1 MQEWQY
7 SRMAKKKD
15 LHEEIQETDLE
26 VEELDDNYDNE
37 IVELSRTKD
46 GLSVIDNDYLISNLN
61 SENDILQKYIKQV
74 SKYPMLTQQEEEE
87 LFDEYIDHGKQQAGQ
102 AIVLSH
108 LRLVVKI
115 ALQYKNYGIN
125 IMDIIAEGN
134 TGLMHAL
141 KKFDRSKKVRFSTYA
156 ILWVRACIQDFILK
170 SWSMVK
176 IGSTTLRKQLLFNLK
191 SVKKLLHISQ
201 NTSNDTKNEL
211 LAKHFNITKTEIEN
225 ITSSL
230 SQRDSS
236 LETPIKSGENIT
248 LLDTISENDGD
259 YDNILADKD
268 DKQYKMKIFRES
280 LSILDER
287 QREILIARYLNDKKA
302 TLEELSIKYNISK
315 ERIRQIEES
324 AIKKLKD
331 FAKHYDQ

>member
-1 MQEWQY
+1 
-7 SRMAKKKD
+7 MAKKKNFNED
-15 LHEEIQETDLE
+15 IQEEDLGT
-26 VEELDDNYDNE
+26 VELDDHYDNE
-37 IVELSRTKD
+37 IVELSRAKED
-46 GLSVIDNDYLISNLN
+46 SLSVIENDYYLTSNLN
-61 SENDILQKYIKQV
+61 NENDILQKYIKQV
-74 SKYPMLTQQEEEE
+74 SKYPMLTPQEEEK
-87 LFDEYIDHGKQQAGQ
+87 LFDEYINNGEQKAGQ

-176 IGSTTLRKQLLFNLK
+176 IGSTALRKQLLFNLK
-191 SVKKLLHISQ
+191 SVKKLLHINQ

-211 LAKHFNITKTEIEN
+211 LAKHFNTTKTEIEN

-287 QREILIARYLNDKKA
+287 QKEILIARYLNDKKA
-302 TLEELSIKYNISK
+302 TLEELSVKYNISK
-315 ERIRQIEES
+315 ERIRQIEEN
-324 AIKKLKD
+324 AIKKLKE
-331 FAKHYDQ
+331 FAKHYDR